1 MFYPEVFRAS
11 ATSAGWPT
19 ADARTCSLSVVF
31 CLTSNRPQ
39 PMYRLQTDLPP
50 GSALSAK
57 APCSSSNDSPL
68 SRSSSRK
75 PDSHLLMTRP
85 DRSLNPATLAGISP
99 CSLNVCPVLQNK
111 PSCTAIGLRPHG
123 LGAGPMCIL
132 QLFAALSVPYSPASP
147 MIDAVENP

>member
-31 CLTSNRPQ
+31 SSTSNRPQ
-39 PMYRLQTDLPP
+39 LLYRLQTNLSP
-50 GSALSAK
+50 GSAHSAK
-57 APCSSSNDSPL
+57 ALCTSSNDSPL

-75 PDSHLLMTRP
+75 PDSHVLMTRP

-99 CSLNVCPVLQNK
+99 CSLNVCPALHNK
-111 PSCTAIGLRPHG
+111 PSRPAIGLRSMAWV
-123 LGAGPMCIL
+123 LVRCVL
-132 QLFAALSVPYSPASP
+132 STSSQLYLWRYSPASP